1 MAQPAENTTTQ
12 QAVPPA
18 PSPGDTGLQGDN
30 NADGTLKVNALKTA
44 VEQAVKAPPFDP
56 AFVSP
61 ADMLEMFFQD
71 NIHKGSLPF
80 IDKKIV
86 PDIIAGS
93 LKRDQRAFELNKDLK
108 GTADGNA
115 ALKFAKLMRA
125 NENFVSEILVKA
137 EEKYAAQVNKQDG
150 GVVVNKDAIALGI
163 LQDLE
168 QVHKSSQTL
177 ENGIKIHGSLL
188 EIATGNGS
196 THAHPNGAAYDGSFR
211 QLMAYY
217 NVGKEKLK
225 IRNGSGNDYQLIH
238 AFPQATDSKE
248 YNPVNERVSLCDL
261 PTIEKNIAAVQNH
274 LSYDIKV
281 LERRMKNPDNFN
293 YSDKIRPELVK
304 AVFEAILQDTKDH
317 KLNNDSGEANKALS
331 SIVSKL
337 PPEITKEIMAI
348 YDNTG
353 NKLHETP
360 ILDKS
365 VPGAIERFTNAVM
378 DKALPGKLRA
388 KFEHEVDLEMST
400 LAPKTPLVPAKT
412 FPRMPISSRNNASKS

>member
-18 PSPGDTGLQGDN
+18 PSPGDTGLPGDN

-71 NIHKGSLPF
+71 NIHKASLPF

-115 ALKFAKLMRA
+115 ALKFAKLMRP
-125 NENFVSEILVKA
+125 NDDWVSDILVKT
-137 EEKYAAQVNKQDG
+137 EEKYAAQVNKKDG

-177 ENGIKIHGSLL
+177 ENGIKIHGRLL

-196 THAHPNGAAYDGSFR
+196 THSHTSGAAYDGSFR

-225 IRNGSGNDYQLIH
+225 IRNGTGNDYQLIH
-238 AFPQATDSKE
+238 AFPQVTESKE
-248 YNPVNERVSLCDL
+248 YKPINERISLADL
-261 PTIEKNIAAVQNH
+261 PTIEKNIAGVQNH

-281 LERRMKNPDNFN
+281 LEKRMGNPDDFN

-304 AVFEAILQDTKDH
+304 AVFEAILEDTKDH
-317 KLNNDSGEANKALS
+317 KLNNDSNETNKALS

-337 PPEITKEIMAI
+337 PPEITKKIMAI

-353 NKLHETP
+353 NALHETP

-365 VPGAIERFTNAVM
+365 LPDTIERFAKAVM
-378 DKALPGKLRA
+378 DKALPGGLRTR
-388 KFEHEVDLEMST
+388 FEHEVDLEMST
-400 LAPKTPLVPAKT
+400 LPPKIAPVPAKT
-412 FPRMPISSRNNASKS
+412 FPGMPLSSRKPSKS